1 MAAPVQFDQGID
13 AAQWYK
19 DHEIE
24 QAWRPDYLELATG
37 DPSLLTDHGV
47 YAWPFA
53 LDSIGWS
60 MQSYQD
66 YGGTPYFHHG
76 MDMMKMYGTDVFNR
90 SGGQVVNIENYKP
103 GWDLYWEVAVLD
115 PDGYIWQYH
124 HIDEPTIPRLDLGQ
138 VRTSTWPIR

>member
-1 MAAPVQFDQGID
+1 MSKSITGSCGGPDTWLNRIVLFLGLLLLAVLVTSRVNSSVVRAQEGDDAVQFGEGINPE
-13 AAQWYK
+13 QWYQ

-24 QAWRPDYLELATG
+24 HTWEPAYLDLATG
-37 DPSLLTDHGV
+37 DPDMATDHGV

-76 MDMMKMYGTDVFNR
+76 MDMMKMYGTM
-90 SGGQVVNIENYKP
+90 
-103 GWDLYWEVAVLD
+103 VLR
-115 PDGYIWQYH
+115 DG
-124 HIDEPTIPRLDLGQ
+124 
-138 VRTSTWPIR
+138 